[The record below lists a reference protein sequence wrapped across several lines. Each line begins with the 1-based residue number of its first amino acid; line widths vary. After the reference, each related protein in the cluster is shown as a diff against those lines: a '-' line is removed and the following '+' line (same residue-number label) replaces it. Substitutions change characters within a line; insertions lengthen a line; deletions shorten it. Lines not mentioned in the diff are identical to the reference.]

1 MKLGI
6 ISDTHDR
13 LESLAKAIEIFKKEK
28 VEMIVHCGDWVSPF
42 TIEFFDKYCQKV
54 GLKVPV
60 RSLIG
65 NNKGDLERL
74 FERNGKLLNPIQFSS
89 KATMELNIQGKK
101 IVAYHGDDKNIL
113 LSLITSKLYDVV
125 LTGHTHHPRN
135 EMIGKTLIINP
146 GTTCFAAKSQ
156 IIPEASITIYES
168 EKQKLKFIAFT

>member
-65 NNKGDLERL
+65 NNKGDLERMI
-74 FERNGKLLNPIQFSS
+74 KIFSF
-89 KATMELNIQGKK
+89 
-101 IVAYHGDDKNIL
+101 L
-113 LSLITSKLYDVV
+113 LS
-125 LTGHTHHPRN
+125 HQN
-135 EMIGKTLIINP
+135 C
-146 GTTCFAAKSQ
+146 TTWF
-156 IIPEASITIYES
+156 
-168 EKQKLKFIAFT
+168 